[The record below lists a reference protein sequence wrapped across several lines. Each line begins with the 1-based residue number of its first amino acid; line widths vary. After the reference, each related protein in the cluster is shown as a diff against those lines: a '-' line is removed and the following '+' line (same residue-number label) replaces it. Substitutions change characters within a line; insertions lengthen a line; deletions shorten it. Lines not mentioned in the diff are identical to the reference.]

1 MLNKIYS
8 IIMPPPNITGVLHMG
23 HMLNNTI
30 QDVLIRYNKNKGKET
45 YWIPGLDHAA
55 IATENKVI
63 EYLKKEKNIE
73 KKNIT
78 REEFLKYCWEWKG
91 KYGNTIIEQI
101 KGLNCLVNWDRLHFT
116 LDKDV
121 SDLVKDTFIK
131 MFNEGL
137 IYKSNKIINWDCKN
151 KTALSDEEVIYRD
164 VDSVLYYLKYK
175 LVDSDEYLTIA
186 TSRPETIFGD
196 SAICVDPTD
205 GRYSDFIGKKV
216 LVPIINREIEI
227 ISDAYVDKQF
237 GTGCLKVTPCHDF
250 NDYELGLKHNL
261 EFINILNEDGTLNE
275 NCGEFNGLD
284 RAIARKQIKLKLQE
298 LDLLEK
304 EERYKTRIGFSERTN
319 TIVEPRISSQWFIK
333 MKDLA
338 EPALKLVLEGRIK
351 FHPERFVNNYKSW
364 LENINDWCISRQL
377 YWGHRIPVFYY
388 KDKVVKDKMVAAHD
402 IEEAAKL
409 LDCDINEI
417 KQDDD
422 VLDTWF
428 SASLWP
434 IVCTI
439 NLIDLP
445 TDDLVTGPDIIFFWV
460 ARMIIM
466 TYYLKKEIPFKNV
479 YFTGIIRD
487 NIGRKMSKSLGNSP
501 DTLNLI
507 NEYGSDGVR
516 LGLMLATQAG
526 NDLKFEERLCK
537 QGRNFIT
544 KLRNARRLLDIWSEY
559 VGGVDL
565 EEAKREYERGH
576 CMYKDLIKALDKDVD
591 AVIKSVDEAFTNYRI
606 NDAAMFLYRFVWDVF
621 CSKYLEEAKPKNK
634 YKKYKIVRFF
644 CWLLN
649 SLLRIFGV
657 GNNNSIDKTTV
668 GMFYHIFN
676 KLLVALEPFIP
687 NTCNE
692 LRTDGKDNIL
702 CDKI

>member
-1 MLNKIYS
+1 MSEKVYS

-23 HMLNNTI
+23 HMLNDTI
-30 QDVLIRYNKNKGKET
+30 QDVLVRYHKNKGFNT
-45 YWIPGLDHAA
+45 FWIPGLDHAA

-78 REEFLKYCWEWKG
+78 RDEFLQYCWEWKG

-101 KGLNCLVNWDRLHFT
+101 KGLNCLVNWDKIHFT

-121 SDLVKDTFIK
+121 SVLVKDTFIK

-175 LVDSDEYLTIA
+175 LVDSEEYLTIA

-196 SAICVDPTD
+196 SAICVNPTD
-205 GRYSDFIGKKV
+205 EMYKKYIGKKV
-216 LVPIINREIEI
+216 LIPIINREIEI
-227 ISDAYVDKQF
+227 IGDAYVDKDF

-261 EFINILNEDGTLNE
+261 GFINVLNEDGTLNE

-284 RAIARKQIKLKLQE
+284 RAIAKKQVKLKLQE
-298 LDLLEK
+298 LDLLVK

-319 TIVEPRISSQWFIK
+319 TIVEPRMSSQWFIK

-338 EPALKLVLEGRIK
+338 ERALKLVLEGRIK

-377 YWGHRIPVFYY
+377 YWGHRIPVFYHG
-388 KDKVVKDKMVAAHD
+388 DKMIAAHD

-409 LDCDINEI
+409 LNCDINEI
-417 KQDDD
+417 KQDED

-434 IVCTI
+434 IVCTN

-466 TYYLKKEIPFKNV
+466 TLYLKKKIPFKNV

-501 DTLNLI
+501 DTLNLV

-516 LGLMLATQAG
+516 FGILLSTQAG
-526 NDLKFEERLCK
+526 NDLKFDEKLCK
-537 QGRNFIT
+537 QGRNFVT
-544 KLRNARRLLDIWSEY
+544 KLRNARRLLDIWAEY

-565 EEAKREYERGH
+565 GEAKREYERGH
-576 CMYKDLIKALDKDVD
+576 CMHKDLIKALDKDVD

-606 NDAAMFLYRFVWDVF
+606 NDAAMILSND
-621 CSKYLEEAKPKNK
+621 
-634 YKKYKIVRFF
+634 
-644 CWLLN
+644 
-649 SLLRIFGV
+649 
-657 GNNNSIDKTTV
+657 
-668 GMFYHIFN
+668 
-676 KLLVALEPFIP
+676 FI
-687 NTCNE
+687 
-692 LRTDGKDNIL
+692 
-702 CDKI
+702 

>member
-1 MLNKIYS
+1 
-8 IIMPPPNITGVLHMG
+8 MPPPNITGVLHMG
-23 HMLNNTI
+23 HMLNMTI
-30 QDVLIRYNKNKGKET
+30 QDVLIRYNNNKGLKT

-55 IATENKVI
+55 IATESKVV

-73 KKNIT
+73 KKDIT
-78 REEFLKYCWEWKG
+78 REEFLKYCWEWKE

-101 KGLNCLVNWDRLHFT
+101 KGLNCLVNWDKIHFT

-121 SDLVKDTFIK
+121 SDLVKDTFIR

-151 KTALSDEEVIYRD
+151 KTALSDEEVLFKD
-164 VDSVLYYLKYK
+164 CDSVLYYLKYK
-175 LVDSDEYLTIA
+175 FTDSDEYLTIA

-196 SAICVDPTD
+196 SAICVNPTD
-205 GRYSDFIGKKV
+205 ERYKKYIGKKV
-216 LVPIINREIEI
+216 LIPIINREIEI
-227 ISDAYVDKQF
+227 IGDEYVDKDF

-261 EFINILNEDGTLNE
+261 EFINVLNENGTLNE
-275 NCGEFNGLD
+275 NCGEFKDLD
-284 RAIARKQIKLKLQE
+284 RSIAKKQIKLKLQE
-298 LDLLEK
+298 LDLLVK
-304 EERYKTRIGFSERTN
+304 EEKYKTRIGFSERTN
-319 TIVEPRISSQWFIK
+319 TIVEPRISQQWFIK
-333 MKDLA
+333 MSELA
-338 EPALKLVLEGRIK
+338 KPALKLVLEGKIQ
-351 FHPERFVNNYKSW
+351 FHPDKFVNTYKSW
-364 LENINDWCISRQL
+364 MENIRDWCISRQL

-388 KDKVVKDKMVAAHD
+388 KDKFIAAHD

-409 LDCDINEI
+409 LNCDVNEI

-434 IVCTI
+434 IVCTN

-466 TYYLKKEIPFKNV
+466 TYYIKKEIPFKNV

-516 LGLMLATQAG
+516 FGILLSTQAG

-544 KLRNARRLLDIWSEY
+544 KIKNAYNLLTIWEENI
-559 VGGVDL
+559 GGIDFVQAIKDY
-565 EEAKREYERGH
+565 EKGRCIRE
-576 CMYKDLIKALDKDVD
+576 DLIDALLYEKERMEIEVD
-591 AVIKSVDEAFTNYRI
+591 QKFNEYRI
-606 NDAAMFLYRFVWDVF
+606 NEAAMILYNFFWDRF
-621 CSKYLEEAKPKNK
+621 CSSYLEDAKPRENRE
-634 YKKYKIVRFF
+634 IDRPTVAMFF
-644 CWLLN
+644 
-649 SLLRIFGV
+649 SIFKDLM
-657 GNNNSIDKTTV
+657 I
-668 GMFYHIFN
+668 
-676 KLLVALEPFIP
+676 LLEPFIP
-687 NTCNE
+687 KTAE
-692 LRTDGKDNIL
+692 EYIKLISF
-702 CDKI
+702 

>member
-1 MLNKIYS
+1 MSEKVYS

-23 HMLNNTI
+23 HMLNDTI
-30 QDVLIRYNKNKGKET
+30 QDVLVRYHKNKGFNT
-45 YWIPGLDHAA
+45 FWIPGLDHAA

-78 REEFLKYCWEWKG
+78 RDEFLQYCWEWKG

-101 KGLNCLVNWDRLHFT
+101 KGLNCLVNWDKIHFT

-121 SDLVKDTFIK
+121 SVLVKDTFIK

-196 SAICVDPTD
+196 SAICVNPTD
-205 GRYSDFIGKKV
+205 ERYKNFIGKKV
-216 LVPIINREIEI
+216 IVPIINREIEI
-227 ISDAYVDKQF
+227 IGDEYVDKEF

-261 EFINILNEDGTLNE
+261 EFINVLNEDGTLNE

-284 RAIARKQIKLKLQE
+284 RAIAKKQVKLKLQE
-298 LDLLEK
+298 LDLLVK

-319 TIVEPRISSQWFIK
+319 TIVEPRMSSQWFIK

-338 EPALKLVLEGRIK
+338 ERALKLVLEGRIK

-377 YWGHRIPVFYY
+377 YWGHRIPVFYHG
-388 KDKVVKDKMVAAHD
+388 DKMIAAHD

-409 LDCDINEI
+409 LNCDINEI
-417 KQDDD
+417 KQDED

-434 IVCTI
+434 IVCTN

-466 TYYLKKEIPFKNV
+466 TLYVKKEIPFKNV

-516 LGLMLATQAG
+516 FGILLSTQAG
-526 NDLKFEERLCK
+526 NDLKFDEKLCK
-537 QGRNFIT
+537 QGRNFVT
-544 KLRNARRLLDIWSEY
+544 KLRNARRLLDIWAEY

-565 EEAKREYERGH
+565 GEAKREYERGH
-576 CMYKDLIKALDKDVD
+576 CMHKDLIKALDKDVD

-606 NDAAMFLYRFVWDVF
+606 NDAAMILYRFVWDVF
-621 CSKYLEEAKPKNK
+621 CSHYLEEAKPKNK
-634 YKKYKIVRFF
+634 YKKNKIVRLFYG
-644 CWLLN
+644 LLN

-657 GNNNSIDKTTV
+657 RNNNSIDKTTV
-668 GMFYHIFN
+668 GMFFHIFN
-676 KLLVALEPFIP
+676 KLLGALEPFIP
-687 NTCNE
+687 NTCSE
-692 LRTDGKDNIL
+692 L
-702 CDKI
+702 KIGNKL

>member
-1 MLNKIYS
+1 MYSENYS

-55 IATENKVI
+55 IATESKVL
-63 EYLKKEKNIE
+63 EYLKEKKNIE
-73 KKNIT
+73 KKDIS
-78 REEFLKYCWEWKG
+78 REEFLKYCFDWKE

-101 KGLNCLVNWDRLHFT
+101 KGLNCLVNWDKLHFT

-121 SDLVKDTFIK
+121 SDLVKDTFIR

-205 GRYSDFIGKKV
+205 GRYSDFIGEKV

-227 ISDAYVDKQF
+227 ISDAYVDKDF

-284 RAIARKQIKLKLQE
+284 RAIAKKQIKLKLQE

-304 EERYKTRIGFSERTN
+304 EEKYKTRIGFSERTN

-388 KDKVVKDKMVAAHD
+388 KDKVVKDKVVAAHD

-409 LDCDINEI
+409 LDCDVNEI

-434 IVCTI
+434 IVCTN

-466 TYYLKKEIPFKNV
+466 TLYVKKEIPFKNV

-516 LGLMLATQAG
+516 FGILLSTQAG

-544 KLRNARRLLDIWSEY
+544 KIKNAYKLLTIWEENIGDIDFVQAIKDYEKGRC
-559 VGGVDL
+559 V
-565 EEAKREYERGH
+565 RE
-576 CMYKDLIKALDKDVD
+576 DLIDALLYEKERMEIEVD
-591 AVIKSVDEAFTNYRI
+591 QKFKEYRI
-606 NDAAMFLYRFVWDVF
+606 NEAAMILYNFFWDRF
-621 CSKYLEEAKPKNK
+621 CSSYLEDAKPRENRE
-634 YKKYKIVRFF
+634 IDRPTVAMFF
-644 CWLLN
+644 
-649 SLLRIFGV
+649 SIFKDLM
-657 GNNNSIDKTTV
+657 I
-668 GMFYHIFN
+668 
-676 KLLVALEPFIP
+676 LLEPFIP
-687 NTCNE
+687 KTAE
-692 LRTDGKDNIL
+692 KYIKLISF
-702 CDKI
+702 

>member
-1 MLNKIYS
+1 MYSKNYS

-23 HMLNNTI
+23 HMLNMTI

-55 IATENKVI
+55 IATESKVI

-73 KKNIT
+73 KKDIS
-78 REEFLKYCWEWKG
+78 REEFLKYCWEWKER
-91 KYGNTIIEQI
+91 YGNTIIEQI
-101 KGLNCLVNWDRLHFT
+101 KGLNCLCDWDKLHFT

-131 MFNEGL
+131 LFNDGL

-151 KTALSDEEVIYRD
+151 KTALSDEEVLFRD

-175 LVDSDEYLTIA
+175 FIDSDEYLTIA

-196 SAICVDPTD
+196 SAICVNPTD
-205 GRYSDFIGKKV
+205 ERYKKYIGKKV
-216 LVPIINREIEI
+216 LIPIINREIEI
-227 ISDAYVDKQF
+227 IGDTYVDKDF

-261 EFINILNEDGTLNE
+261 EFINVLNEDGTLNE

-284 RAIARKQIKLKLQE
+284 RSIAKKQVKLKLQE
-298 LDLLEK
+298 LDLLVK
-304 EERYKTRIGFSERTN
+304 EEKYKTRIGFSERTN
-319 TIVEPRISSQWFIK
+319 TIVEPRISQQWFIK
-333 MKDLA
+333 MSELA
-338 EPALKLVLEGRIK
+338 KPALDVVLEGKIK
-351 FHPERFVNNYKSW
+351 FHPDKFVNIYKSW
-364 LENINDWCISRQL
+364 MENIRDWCISRQL

-388 KDKVVKDKMVAAHD
+388 KDKFIAAHD
-402 IEEAAKL
+402 VEEASKIFN
-409 LDCDINEI
+409 CNVNEI
-417 KQDDD
+417 KQDED

-434 IVCTI
+434 IVCTN

-445 TDDLVTGPDIIFFWV
+445 TNDLVTGPDIIFFWV

-466 TYYLKKEIPFKNV
+466 TYYIKKEIPFKNV

-516 LGLMLATQAG
+516 FGILLSTQAG
-526 NDLKFEERLCK
+526 NDLKFDEKLCK

-544 KLRNARRLLDIWSEY
+544 KIKNAYKLLNIWKEQ
-559 VGGVDL
+559 VGEIDFIQARKDYEKGRCV
-565 EEAKREYERGH
+565 RE
-576 CMYKDLIKALDKDVD
+576 DLIDALLYEKERIEIEVD
-591 AVIKSVDEAFTNYRI
+591 QKFKEYRI
-606 NDAAMFLYRFVWDVF
+606 NEAAMILYNFFWDRF
-621 CSKYLEEAKPKNK
+621 CSSYLEDAKPREN
-634 YKKYKIVRFF
+634 RE
-644 CWLLN
+644 
-649 SLLRIFGV
+649 
-657 GNNNSIDKTTV
+657 IDKPTV
-668 GMFYHIFN
+668 AMFFSIF
-676 KLLVALEPFIP
+676 KDLMILLEPFIP
-687 NTCNE
+687 KTAE
-692 LRTDGKDNIL
+692 EYIKLISF
-702 CDKI
+702 

>member
-55 IATENKVI
+55 IATESKVI

-73 KKNIT
+73 KKDIT
-78 REEFLKYCWEWKG
+78 RDEFLQYCWEWKE

-101 KGLNCLVNWDRLHFT
+101 KGLNCLVNWDKIHFT
-116 LDKDV
+116 LDEDV

-151 KTALSDEEVIYRD
+151 KTALSDEEVLFRD
-164 VDSVLYYLKYK
+164 CDSVLYYLKYK
-175 LVDSDEYLTIA
+175 FTDSEEYLTIA

-196 SAICVDPTD
+196 SAICVNPTD
-205 GRYSDFIGKKV
+205 ERYNKYIGKKV
-216 LVPIINREIEI
+216 LIPIINRGIEI
-227 ISDAYVDKQF
+227 IGDEYVDKDF

-284 RAIARKQIKLKLQE
+284 RAIAKKQIKLKLQE

-304 EERYKTRIGFSERTN
+304 EEKYKTRIGFSERTN
-319 TIVEPRISSQWFIK
+319 TIVEPRMSSQWFIK

-338 EPALKLVLEGRIK
+338 EPALKAVLEGKIK
-351 FHPERFVNNYKSW
+351 FHPDKFVNIYKSW
-364 LENINDWCISRQL
+364 MENIRDWCISRQL

-388 KDKVVKDKMVAAHD
+388 KDKFIAAHD

-409 LDCDINEI
+409 FNCDVNDI

-434 IVCTI
+434 IVCT
-439 NLIDLP
+439 NDLIDLP

-466 TYYLKKEIPFKNV
+466 TLYLKKEIPFKNV

-516 LGLMLATQAG
+516 FGILLSTQAG
-526 NDLKFEERLCK
+526 NDLKFDEKLCK
-537 QGRNFIT
+537 QGRNFVT
-544 KLRNARRLLDIWSEY
+544 KLRNARRLLDIWAEN

-565 EEAKREYERGH
+565 EEAKREYERGNCTH
-576 CMYKDLIKALDKDVD
+576 KELINALDKDVD
-591 AVIKSVDEAFTNYRI
+591 AVIKSVDEAFNKYKI
-606 NDAAMFLYRFVWDVF
+606 NDAAMILYRFVWDVF
-621 CSKYLEEAKPKNK
+621 CSHYLEAAKPKNK

-644 CWLLN
+644 CCLLN
-649 SLLRIFGV
+649 SLLSIFRV
-657 GNNNSIDKTTV
+657 RNNNSIDKTTV

-692 LRTDGKDNIL
+692 LKTDGKDNIL

>member
-1 MLNKIYS
+1 MSEKVYS
-8 IIMPPPNITGVLHMG
+8 MIMPPPNVTGVLHMG
-23 HMLNNTI
+23 HMLNDTI
-30 QDVLIRYNKNKGKET
+30 QDVLVRYHKNKGFNT
-45 YWIPGLDHAA
+45 FWIPGLDHAA

-63 EYLKKEKNIE
+63 DYLKKEKNIE

-78 REEFLKYCWEWKG
+78 REEFLKYCWEWKE

-101 KGLNCLVNWDRLHFT
+101 KGLNCLVDWDKLHFT

-151 KTALSDEEVIYRD
+151 KTALSDEEVLFRD
-164 VDSVLYYLKYK
+164 CDSVLYYLKYK
-175 LVDSDEYLTIA
+175 FIDSEEYLTIA

-196 SAICVDPTD
+196 SAICVNPTD
-205 GRYSDFIGKKV
+205 ERYNKYIGKKV
-216 LVPIINREIEI
+216 LIPIINREIEI
-227 ISDAYVDKQF
+227 IGDEYVDKDF

-261 EFINILNEDGTLNE
+261 EFINILNADGTLNE
-275 NCGEFNGLD
+275 NCGEFYGLD
-284 RAIARKQIKLKLQE
+284 KAIAKKQVKLKLQE

-319 TIVEPRISSQWFIK
+319 TIVEPRMSSQWFIK

-377 YWGHRIPVFYY
+377 YWGHRIPVFYHG
-388 KDKVVKDKMVAAHD
+388 DEMVAAHD
-402 IEEAAKL
+402 IEEASKL
-409 LDCDINEI
+409 LNCDINDI
-417 KQDDD
+417 KQDED

-428 SASLWP
+428 SAALWP
-434 IVCTI
+434 IVCTDGD
-439 NLIDLP
+439 NLELP

-466 TYYLKKEIPFKNV
+466 TYYLTGKAPFKNV

-501 DTLNLI
+501 DTLHLI
-507 NEYGSDGVR
+507 EQYGSDGVR
-516 LGLMLATQAG
+516 LGLMLTTQAG
-526 NDLKFEERLCK
+526 NDLRFNEGLCK

-544 KLRNARRLLDIWSEY
+544 KLRNARRLLDIWAGN

-565 EEAKREYERGH
+565 EEAKKEYKRGH
-576 CMYKDLIKALDKDVD
+576 CMHKDLINALYKDVED
-591 AVIKSVDEAFTNYRI
+591 VLMEVDKAFSEYKI
-606 NDAAMFLYRFVWDVF
+606 NDAAMILYRFVWDVF
-621 CSKYLEEAKPKNK
+621 CSKYLEAAKPKNK
-634 YKKYKIVRFF
+634 YKKNKIVRLFYG
-644 CWLLN
+644 LLN
-649 SLLRIFGV
+649 SLLRIFRIRS
-657 GNNNSIDKTTV
+657 NNSIDKTTV
-668 GMFYHIFN
+668 GMFFHIFN

-692 LRTDGKDNIL
+692 LRTYGKDNIL

>member
-1 MLNKIYS
+1 MYSENYS

-30 QDVLIRYNKNKGKET
+30 QDVLIRYNKNKGLKT

-55 IATENKVI
+55 IATESKVV

-73 KKNIT
+73 KKDIT
-78 REEFLKYCWEWKG
+78 REEFLQYCWEWKE

-101 KGLNCLVNWDRLHFT
+101 KGLNCLVNWDKLHFT

-137 IYKSNKIINWDCKN
+137 IYRSNKIINWDCKN
-151 KTALSDEEVIYRD
+151 KTALSDEEVLFRD

-175 LVDSDEYLTIA
+175 FTDSDEYLTVA

-227 ISDAYVDKQF
+227 ISDAYVDKEF

-250 NDYELGLKHNL
+250 NDYELGKKHNL

-284 RAIARKQIKLKLQE
+284 RAIAKKQVKLKLLE

-319 TIVEPRISSQWFIK
+319 TIVEPRISQQWFIK
-333 MKDLA
+333 MSELA
-338 EPALKLVLEGRIK
+338 KPALKAVLDGKIT
-351 FHPERFVNNYKSW
+351 FHPDKFVNTYKSW
-364 LENINDWCISRQL
+364 MENIRDWCISRQL

-388 KDKVVKDKMVAAHD
+388 KDKVVAAHD

-409 LDCDINEI
+409 LNCDVNDI
-417 KQDDD
+417 KQDED

-434 IVCTI
+434 IVCTN

-466 TYYLKKEIPFKNV
+466 TLYVKKEIPFKNV

-507 NEYGSDGVR
+507 YEYGSDGVR
-516 LGLMLATQAG
+516 FGLLLSTQAG
-526 NDLKFEERLCK
+526 NDLKFDEGLCK
-537 QGRNFIT
+537 QGRNFVT
-544 KLRNARRLLDIWSEY
+544 KIKNAYKLLTIWEEH
-559 VGGVDL
+559 VGGIDFVQDIKDY
-565 EEAKREYERGH
+565 EKGRCVRE
-576 CMYKDLIKALDKDVD
+576 DLIDALLYEKERIEIEVD
-591 AVIKSVDEAFTNYRI
+591 QKINEYRI
-606 NDAAMFLYRFVWDVF
+606 NEAAMILYNFFWDKF
-621 CSKYLEEAKPKNK
+621 CSGYLEDAKPRDNRE
-634 YKKYKIVRFF
+634 IDRPTVAMFF
-644 CWLLN
+644 
-649 SLLRIFGV
+649 SIFK
-657 GNNNSIDKTTV
+657 DLMT
-668 GMFYHIFN
+668 
-676 KLLVALEPFIP
+676 LLEPFIP
-687 NTCNE
+687 KTAVEYINLIN
-692 LRTDGKDNIL
+692 N
-702 CDKI
+702 KI

>member
-1 MLNKIYS
+1 
-8 IIMPPPNITGVLHMG
+8 MPPPNITGVLHMG
-23 HMLNNTI
+23 HMLNMTI
-30 QDVLIRYNKNKGKET
+30 QDVLIRYNKNKGKKV

-55 IATENKVI
+55 IATESKVI

-73 KKNIT
+73 KKDIT
-78 REEFLKYCWEWKG
+78 RDEFLQYCWEWKE

-101 KGLNCLVNWDRLHFT
+101 KCLNCLVNWDKLHFT

-151 KTALSDEEVIYRD
+151 KTALSDEEVLFRD
-164 VDSVLYYLKYK
+164 CDSVLYYLKYK
-175 LVDSDEYLTIA
+175 LVHSDEYLTIA

-196 SAICVDPTD
+196 SAICVNPTD
-205 GRYSDFIGKKV
+205 ERYNKYIGKKV
-216 LVPIINREIEI
+216 LIPIINREIEI
-227 ISDAYVDKQF
+227 IGDEYVDKDF

-250 NDYELGLKHNL
+250 NDYNLGKKHNL

-284 RAIARKQIKLKLQE
+284 RAIAKKQVKLKLQE

-319 TIVEPRISSQWFIK
+319 TIVEPRMSSQWFIK

-351 FHPERFVNNYKSW
+351 FHPDKFVNIYKSW
-364 LENINDWCISRQL
+364 MENINDWCISRQL
-377 YWGHRIPVFYY
+377 YWGHRIPIFYH
-388 KDKVVKDKMVAAHD
+388 KDKLIAAHD

-409 LDCDINEI
+409 LNCDVNDI
-417 KQDDD
+417 KQDED

-428 SASLWP
+428 SASLWA
-434 IVCTI
+434 IVCTN

-445 TDDLVTGPDIIFFWV
+445 TNDLVTGPDIIFFWV

-466 TYYLKKEIPFKNV
+466 TLYFKKEIPFKNV

-516 LGLMLATQAG
+516 FGILLSTQAG
-526 NDLKFEERLCK
+526 NDLKFDERLCK
-537 QGRNFIT
+537 QGRNFVT

-576 CMYKDLIKALDKDVD
+576 CMHKELISALCEDVEDVVKRVDKAFSEYK
-591 AVIKSVDEAFTNYRI
+591 I
-606 NDAAMFLYRFVWDVF
+606 NDAAMILYRFVWDVF

-634 YKKYKIVRFF
+634 VKDNKIV
-644 CWLLN
+644 CVLKGI
-649 SLLRIFGV
+649 LRMFRGENKNV
-657 GNNNSIDKTTV
+657 IDKTTV

-676 KLLVALEPFIP
+676 KLLGELEPFIP

-692 LRTDGKDNIL
+692 LKTDDEY
-702 CDKI
+702 DKQC

>member
-1 MLNKIYS
+1 MSEKVYS
-8 IIMPPPNITGVLHMG
+8 MIMPPPNITGVLHMG
-23 HMLNNTI
+23 HMLNMTI
-30 QDVLIRYNKNKGKET
+30 QDVLIRYNKNKGLKT

-63 EYLKKEKNIE
+63 DYLKKKKNIE

-78 REEFLKYCWEWKG
+78 REDFLKYCWEWKE

-101 KGLNCLVNWDRLHFT
+101 KGLNCLVNWDKIHFT
-116 LDKDV
+116 LDKNV

-205 GRYSDFIGKKV
+205 GRYSDFIGEKV

-227 ISDAYVDKQF
+227 ISDAYVDKDF

-284 RAIARKQIKLKLQE
+284 RAIAKKQIKLKLQE

-434 IVCTI
+434 IVCT
-439 NLIDLP
+439 NDLIDLP

-516 LGLMLATQAG
+516 LGLMLTTQAG

-537 QGRNFIT
+537 QGRNFVT
-544 KLRNARRLLDIWSEY
+544 KLRNARRLLDIWAEY

-565 EEAKREYERGH
+565 GEAKREYERGH
-576 CMYKDLIKALDKDVD
+576 CMRKDLIKALYEDVD

-606 NDAAMFLYRFVWDVF
+606 NDAAMILYRFVWDVF
-621 CSKYLEEAKPKNK
+621 CSHYLEEAKPKNK
-634 YKKYKIVRFF
+634 YKKHKIVRFF
-644 CWLLN
+644 FWLLN
-649 SLLRIFGV
+649 SLLMIFGV
-657 GNNNSIDKTTV
+657 KNNNSIDKTTV

-676 KLLVALEPFIP
+676 KLLISLEPFTP